1 MNQLPFEVRTQI
13 AAGLVD
19 GLSIRAA
26 ERLLGVHRDSI
37 MRFGITAGDACA
49 KLHDALVRDVRPTL
63 IQADEL
69 WTFCTKKQRRV
80 RQDDPAEY
88 GDQYVFLATDAVA
101 KLIIAYRV
109 GKRTGATAD
118 AFMQDLRARVLGCPQ
133 LTTDAWPSYPE

>member
-1 MNQLPFEVRTQI
+1 MDQWIGRETRRPQQSRAGPRTREGRTFMNQLPFEVRTQI

-80 RQDDPAEY
+80 RQDDPA
-88 GDQYVFLATDAVA
+88 
-101 KLIIAYRV
+101 
-109 GKRTGATAD
+109 
-118 AFMQDLRARVLGCPQ
+118 
-133 LTTDAWPSYPE
+133 